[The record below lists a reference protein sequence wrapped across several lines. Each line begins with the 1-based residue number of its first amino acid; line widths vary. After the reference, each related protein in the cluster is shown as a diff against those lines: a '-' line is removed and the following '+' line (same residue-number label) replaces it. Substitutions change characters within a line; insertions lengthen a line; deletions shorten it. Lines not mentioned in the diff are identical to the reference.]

1 MPVLVIMAC
10 IGTLSML
17 PVSFHAAVHD
27 DYAVARPFFYGGIVL
42 TGVCVLVGIAAR
54 SWRIRKPVR
63 AMLLTIVGCYL
74 VLPLLLALPLVET
87 VPGLNLLGG
96 YFEMMSSLTTTGATL
111 LDDPA
116 AVAPSV
122 HLWRALV
129 GWWGGLIAWV
139 SAIAIFAPMRLG
151 GFEVLANR
159 VEHSQTGAEY
169 YERSELRERLTRHS
183 ADLVPIYAGLT
194 FLLWVLLLMAGEDPF
209 VALCHAMSTLAT
221 SGITPLAGFEQAS
234 AGRIGEM
241 LLAFFF
247 VFALLRRTFAR
258 DMSSNTSLPIWR
270 EAELRVAFFIVV
282 GLTLILILRHW
293 LALDASSIGSEAT
306 LGEAAWGGF
315 FTTLSFL
322 STTGFASAD
331 WVDAQAWAGLSAP
344 GLILMGLALVG
355 GGVAT
360 TAGGVKLLRVY
371 ILYKHGSREMAR
383 LVHPS
388 SVASI
393 GGGSRT
399 ILPQN
404 AVIAWVYFMTF
415 GLTIGAVMMALT
427 ALGIGFEEAA
437 ILAVA
442 TLSTTGPL
450 IDVAG
455 QGTISEQSLPGA
467 AQIVLCV
474 AMVLGRLG
482 TLTLVALLNPG
493 FWRV

>member
-1 MPVLVIMAC
+1 MPVLVVMAC

-17 PVSFHAAVHD
+17 PVSLHAAIHED
-27 DYAVARPFFYGGIVL
+27 FTVARPFFYGGVVL
-42 TGVCVLVGIAAR
+42 TGVCVLVGVAAR
-54 SWRIRKPVR
+54 SRRIRKPAR

-74 VLPLLLALPLVET
+74 VLPLLLALPLIET
-87 VPGLNLLGG
+87 VPGLTLLGG

-111 LDDPA
+111 LEDPG
-116 AVAPSV
+116 AVPASV
-122 HLWRALV
+122 HLWRAMV

-139 SAIAIFAPMRLG
+139 SAIAIFAPLRLG

-159 VEHSQTGAEY
+159 VGHSQTGAET
-169 YERSELRERLTRHS
+169 YERSEMRERLVRHS

-194 FLLWVLLLMAGEDPF
+194 LLLWILLLLAGEDPF
-209 VALCHAMSTLAT
+209 VALCHAMSTLST
-221 SGITPLAGFEQAS
+221 SGITPLAGFEQAA

-241 LLAFFF
+241 LLAVFF

-258 DMSSNTSLPIWR
+258 DMSSNTNLPIWR
-270 EAELRVAFFIVV
+270 EPELRVAALIVL

-293 LALDASSIGSEAT
+293 LAIAPEGAGSEAT
-306 LGEAAWGGF
+306 LGAAAWGGF
-315 FTTLSFL
+315 FTALSFL

-393 GGGSRT
+393 GGRGRT

-404 AVIAWVYFMTF
+404 ALIAWIYFMTF
-415 GLTIGAVMMALT
+415 GLSLCAIMLALT
-427 ALGIGFEEAA
+427 ATGVGFHEAT

-455 QGTISEQSLPGA
+455 QGGISEQTLPSV
-467 AQIVLCV
+467 AQIVLCI
-474 AMVLGRLG
+474 AMLLGRLG
-482 TLTLVALLNPG
+482 TLSLVALLNPG